1 MRPFSINIR
10 GRVKNFN
17 LPKNQPLVPL
27 FEAIVNAIHAIG
39 ERKSTDPSF
48 EGQIIIRILRDGQFV
63 LDGTGELPQIQS
75 FEIIDN
81 GIGFNEANI
90 ASFMESDSTYK
101 AQIGGKGVGRF
112 SWLIAFEKAEIES
125 VYSEEDEY
133 VKRSFDFSISN
144 SGINDTLTDCTGYN
158 DNQTTV
164 RLLNY
169 IKPYADNVPKRS
181 ITIAMRIIQHCL
193 VYFISDDCPQIIL
206 QDIDETHNLNHI
218 FKEKIRSEANSKTIV
233 LNDETFELLHV
244 KAEESTINGNKLYLC
259 AHNRLVET
267 KELDKYITD
276 LDRQIFEKSGF
287 WYVGVLRGHYLDEAV
302 DMNRLSF
309 NIPDGGPLDSM
320 ANMITMDQI
329 MRAVVVEV
337 NEFLK
342 DYLQPIATEKI
353 RRITDYVTHRA
364 PQFRHL
370 LKYTPEA
377 IAKIKPNLS
386 EDKLDD
392 ELHRIKREFDRTTA
406 KENTQLL
413 DELNKGVISSD
424 EYIQKFGLQIE
435 KINSANGAALAEY
448 VAHRKVILDLM
459 EFAIRQN
466 DDGHFQKESFL
477 HNIIYPMRTTSA
489 DTPYSNHNLWLLD
502 EKLAYCSYISSDIPF
517 NNNPK
522 EDRTD
527 IMILDSPV
535 AVSDEEND
543 GREYENIVLFELK
556 RPMRDDYNSSNNP
569 VNQLYE
575 YVSQLRSN
583 KKRDK
588 DGRVIRVGQNTKFYL
603 YAVCDITT
611 TLEQIL
617 DFHDFSQTP
626 DKLGYYKYNDK
637 MNAYIEILSYDKI
650 INDAKKRNRI
660 LFDKLGIYF
669 SVILSYMKYQFTVI
683 FRNQSGCGI
692 RSLLMPS

>member
-27 FEAIVNAIHAIG
+27 FEAIVNAIHAID
-39 ERKSTDPSF
+39 ERKSSDASF
-48 EGQIIIRILRDGQFV
+48 EGKILIKIIRDEQFV
-63 LDGTGELPQIQS
+63 IDGSGELPQIQS
-75 FEIIDN
+75 FEIVDN

-90 ASFMESDSTYK
+90 ASFLESDSTYK
-101 AQIGGKGVGRF
+101 AKIGGKGVGRF

-125 VYSEEDEY
+125 VYSEGNGY
-133 VKRSFDFSISN
+133 VKRSFDFSVLN
-144 SGINDTLTDCTGYN
+144 SEINDTLSDCTGYN

-169 IKPYADNVPKRS
+169 IKPYADNVPKRG

-193 VYFISDDCPQIIL
+193 VYFISDNCPQIIL
-206 QDIDETHNLNHI
+206 QDIDGVYNLNHV
-218 FKEKIRSEANSKTIV
+218 FKEKIRSEENNKVIV
-233 LNDETFELLHV
+233 LGDETFELLHV

-276 LDRQIFEKSGF
+276 LDREIYEKSGF
-287 WYVGVLRGHYLDEAV
+287 WYVGVLRGRYLDESV

-309 NIPDGGPLDSM
+309 NIPDCGSLDSM
-320 ANMITMDQI
+320 ANIITMNQI
-329 MRAVVVEV
+329 MREVVVEV

-342 DYLQPIATEKI
+342 DYLQPIAAGKI
-353 RRITDYVTHRA
+353 KRITEYVTHCA

-377 IAKIKPNLS
+377 ISKIKPNLS

-392 ELHRIKREFDRTTA
+392 ELHRIKREFDRTTT

-413 DELNKGVISSD
+413 NDLNKGVISSD

-435 KINSANGAALAEY
+435 KINSSNGAALAEY

-459 EFAIRQN
+459 EFAIRKD
-466 DDGHFQKESFL
+466 DDGHFRKESVL
-477 HNIIYPMRTTSA
+477 HNIIYPMRTTSV

-517 NNNPK
+517 DNNPK

-543 GREYENIVLFELK
+543 GREYESIVLFELK
-556 RPMRDDYNSSNNP
+556 RPMRDDYNGSSNP

-575 YVSQLRSN
+575 YVTQLKTN

-637 MNAYIEILSYDKI
+637 MNAYIEVLSYDKI
-650 INDAKKRNRI
+650 INDAKKRNRV
-660 LFDKLGIYF
+660 LFDKLGI
-669 SVILSYMKYQFTVI
+669 
-683 FRNQSGCGI
+683 
-692 RSLLMPS
+692 

>member
-1 MRPFSINIR
+1 MI
-10 GRVKNFN
+10 
-17 LPKNQPLVPL
+17 
-27 FEAIVNAIHAIG
+27 
-39 ERKSTDPSF
+39 
-48 EGQIIIRILRDGQFV
+48 
-63 LDGTGELPQIQS
+63 
-75 FEIIDN
+75 
-81 GIGFNEANI
+81 
-90 ASFMESDSTYK
+90 
-101 AQIGGKGVGRF
+101 
-112 SWLIAFEKAEIES
+112 
-125 VYSEEDEY
+125 
-133 VKRSFDFSISN
+133 
-144 SGINDTLTDCTGYN
+144 
-158 DNQTTV
+158 
-164 RLLNY
+164 
-169 IKPYADNVPKRS
+169 VPKSSCR
-181 ITIAMRIIQHCL
+181 
-193 VYFISDDCPQIIL
+193 
-206 QDIDETHNLNHI
+206 I

-660 LFDKLGIYF
+660 LFDKLGI
-669 SVILSYMKYQFTVI
+669 
-683 FRNQSGCGI
+683 
-692 RSLLMPS
+692 

>member
-144 SGINDTLTDCTGYN
+144 SGINDALTDCTGYN

-342 DYLQPIATEKI
+342 GYLQPIATEKI
-353 RRITDYVTHRA
+353 QRITDYVTHRA

-392 ELHRIKREFDRTTA
+392 ELYRIKREFDRTTA

-459 EFAIRQN
+459 EFAIRKN

-522 EDRTD
+522 EDRAD

-611 TLEQIL
+611 TLEHIL

-660 LFDKLGIYF
+660 LFDKLGI
-669 SVILSYMKYQFTVI
+669 
-683 FRNQSGCGI
+683 
-692 RSLLMPS
+692 

>member
-1 MRPFSINIR
+1 MR
-10 GRVKNFN
+10 GR
-17 LPKNQPLVPL
+17 
-27 FEAIVNAIHAIG
+27 
-39 ERKSTDPSF
+39 
-48 EGQIIIRILRDGQFV
+48 
-63 LDGTGELPQIQS
+63 
-75 FEIIDN
+75 
-81 GIGFNEANI
+81 
-90 ASFMESDSTYK
+90 
-101 AQIGGKGVGRF
+101 
-112 SWLIAFEKAEIES
+112 
-125 VYSEEDEY
+125 
-133 VKRSFDFSISN
+133 
-144 SGINDTLTDCTGYN
+144 
-158 DNQTTV
+158 
-164 RLLNY
+164 
-169 IKPYADNVPKRS
+169 
-181 ITIAMRIIQHCL
+181 
-193 VYFISDDCPQIIL
+193 
-206 QDIDETHNLNHI
+206 
-218 FKEKIRSEANSKTIV
+218 
-233 LNDETFELLHV
+233 
-244 KAEESTINGNKLYLC
+244 
-259 AHNRLVET
+259 
-267 KELDKYITD
+267 
-276 LDRQIFEKSGF
+276 
-287 WYVGVLRGHYLDEAV
+287 YLDEAV

-309 NIPDGGPLDSM
+309 NIPDGGPLESM

-342 DYLQPIATEKI
+342 DYLQPIATGKI
-353 RRITDYVTHRA
+353 QRITDYVTHRA

-370 LKYTPEA
+370 LKYMPEA
-377 IAKIKPNLS
+377 ISKIKPNLS

-392 ELHRIKREFDRTTA
+392 ELHRIKRDFDRTTDE
-406 KENTQLL
+406 ENTQLL
-413 DELNKGVISSD
+413 DELNKGVISSS

-459 EFAIRQN
+459 EFAIRKS
-466 DDGHFQKESFL
+466 DDGRFQKESFL
-477 HNIIYPMRTTSA
+477 HNIIYPMRTTSS

-517 NNNPK
+517 DNNPK

-543 GREYENIVLFELK
+543 GREYESIVLFELK
-556 RPMRDDYNSSNNP
+556 RPMRDDYNGSSNP

-575 YVSQLRSN
+575 YVSQLKTN

-660 LFDKLGIYF
+660 LFDKLGI
-669 SVILSYMKYQFTVI
+669 
-683 FRNQSGCGI
+683 
-692 RSLLMPS
+692 

>member
-101 AQIGGKGVGRF
+101 SQIGGKGVGRF

-267 KELDKYITD
+267 
-276 LDRQIFEKSGF
+276 
-287 WYVGVLRGHYLDEAV
+287 
-302 DMNRLSF
+302 N

-660 LFDKLGIYF
+660 LFDKLGI
-669 SVILSYMKYQFTVI
+669 
-683 FRNQSGCGI
+683 
-692 RSLLMPS
+692 

>member
-101 AQIGGKGVGRF
+101 SQIGGKGVGRF

-302 DMNRLSF
+302 DMNRLAF